1 MRIVGTSQA
10 GTTGNM
16 VVLIQPELQQGRP
29 IKCGRMINNSTEET
43 NYSEILVLGREESG
57 HRYDVLSQIYTG
69 NVPPLENI
77 PRTTINI
84 RSAKLADE
92 GKETFYSTIDRL
104 RLSA

>member
-29 IKCGRMINNSTEET
+29 IKCGRMINNSTKET
-43 NYSEILVLGREESG
+43 DYDEIVVLGRKESG
-57 HRYDVLSQIYTG
+57 HRYDVLSQICNG

-77 PRTTINI
+77 PQTTINI
-84 RSAKLADE
+84 SSARLANE
-92 GKETFYSTIDRL
+92 GEETFYSTIDNE
-104 RLSA
+104 SGFW